1 MLEAE
6 APVLWPSD
14 ARNGLTGKDP
24 GDGKDRGQREKG
36 TTEEKMVR

>member
-6 APVLWPSD
+6 APVLWLSD

-36 TTEEKMVR
+36 TRGEDG